1 MRWDAFAAALSV
13 DTHSR
18 LINLITAGR
27 GYVWVAIK
35 LAQSDGEADA
45 VLAQAEQALNAFDAA
60 RALLPRAK
68 GAAAPDASL
77 PATRQAPA
85 EPWQSWLSARSA
97 AEAAQ
102 LAAALDGAYAHAQ
115 AAAGVV
121 TDDSEV
127 AALVQELDACVTC
140 LERLCRVAGEA
151 R

>member
-1 MRWDAFAAALSV
+1 VELPVEGQDTMRWDAFAAALSV

-102 LAAALDGAYAHAQ
+102 LAA
-115 AAAGVV
+115 GVV